1 MNDAGRHLA
10 VGRLRKAHG
19 LKGDVAV
26 FPLTDRPDEIFA
38 TGVEVWVQN
47 LAGEI
52 VAGPL
57 VIERSR
63 SYHREWLIKL
73 EGADERAAIDAWK
86 GMFLS
91 VPQSDLAPPEG
102 DELYLHELTGFAV
115 RNVESEPLGLVSD
128 VVELPGGSLLIEVQG
143 PKREF
148 LLPYRKEFVT
158 EVNREGRVLTI
169 SPPDGLLEE

>member
-19 LKGDVAV
+19 LKGDVSV
-26 FPLTDRPDEIFA
+26 FPLTDRPGEIFA
-38 TGVEVWVQN
+38 AGVEVWVQN
-47 LAGEI
+47 LAGQL

-63 SYHREWLIKL
+63 GYHREWLIKL
-73 EGADERAAIDAWK
+73 EGADQRDAIDAWK

-91 VPQSDLAPPEG
+91 VPQSALAAPEG
-102 DELYLHELTGFAV
+102 DELYIHELTGFAV
-115 RNVESEPLGLVSD
+115 RNAESEPLGLVSD

-143 PKREF
+143 PRREF

-169 SPPDGLLEE
+169 SPPAGLLDE

>member
-26 FPLTDRPDEIFA
+26 FPLTDRPDEIFVA
-38 TGVEVWVQN
+38 GAEVWVQD
-47 LAGEI
+47 LAGQI

-63 SYHREWLIKL
+63 GYHREWLIKL
-73 EGADERAAIDAWK
+73 EGADQRDAIDAWK

-91 VPQSDLAPPEG
+91 VPQSALAAPEG
-102 DELYLHELTGFAV
+102 DELYIHELTGFAV
-115 RNVESEPLGLVSD
+115 RNAESEPLGLVSD

-143 PKREF
+143 PRREF

-169 SPPDGLLEE
+169 SPPAGLLDE